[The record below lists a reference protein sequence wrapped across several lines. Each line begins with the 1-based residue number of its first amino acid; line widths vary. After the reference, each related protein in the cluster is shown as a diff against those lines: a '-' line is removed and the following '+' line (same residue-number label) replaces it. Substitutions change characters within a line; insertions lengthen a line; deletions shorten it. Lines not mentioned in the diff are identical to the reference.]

1 MMVRSSAYRC
11 FQGQPIRHSRKRA
24 CVTIAKNSRLKT
36 KPWYTPTVNSNHLLR
51 QPFSLNFDSSLI
63 IRFPLSS
70 QTLFSSYIF
79 ICIFDCLS
87 HFKNL
92 ISVIVFMS
100 WKYSD
105 WACSLA
111 SYTVRV
117 TVFLLIDIFPCF
129 LLVSTTSVYV
139 VFLTTLNA
147 SFPPPSFIV
156 TY

>member
-1 MMVRSSAYRC
+1 MVRSSAYRC
-11 FQGQPIRHSRKRA
+11 FQGRPIRDSRKRA

-36 KPWYTPTVNSNHLLR
+36 KPWYTPTVTSNHSLR

-70 QTLFSSYIF
+70 QTLFCSYIF

-92 ISVIVFMS
+92 ISVIVCIYVLKIFRLS
-100 WKYSD
+100 LPFSIIHSVAYSFSAN
-105 WACSLA
+105 W
-111 SYTVRV
+111 Y
-117 TVFLLIDIFPCF
+117 FPCF
-129 LLVSTTSVYV
+129 LLVSTASVYV

-147 SFPPPSFIV
+147 SLPPPSFVV